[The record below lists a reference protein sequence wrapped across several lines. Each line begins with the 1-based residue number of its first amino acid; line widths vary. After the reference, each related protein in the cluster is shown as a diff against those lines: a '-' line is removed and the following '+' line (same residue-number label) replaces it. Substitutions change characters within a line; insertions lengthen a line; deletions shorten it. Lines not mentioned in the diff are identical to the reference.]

1 MISTTI
7 LTIAMSVGQCEA
19 SQAMAVKA
27 MAINSKPTIA
37 QAASSSDQF
46 STLVT
51 ALKAA
56 DLVDTLN
63 GEGNFTVFAPTND
76 AFAALPDGTIPSL
89 LLEKNKGQLTEI
101 LTYHVLPTRLDA
113 KHVVTSNGSKSINGQ
128 WIDFKSNDDGVFI
141 DGAKVLMTDIE
152 CSNGT
157 IHVIDAV
164 ILPTTKNIISTAKE
178 AKAFSTLLAAAEA
191 AGLADE
197 LGTNGP
203 YTVFAPTDE
212 AFAQLGSDTINELL
226 KPENKSKLA
235 RILGHHVVSGR
246 VYSPD
251 ALASGEAMTLVGTPL
266 KIAVVDDK
274 ARVENAN
281 ILLTDIDASNGV
293 IHVIDSVMIPAEKQ
307 ARVD

>member
-27 MAINSKPTIA
+27 QPTIA
-37 QAASSSDQF
+37 EAAASLDQF

-63 GEGNFTVFAPTND
+63 GSGNFTVFAPTND

-101 LTYHVLPTRLDA
+101 LTYHVLPARLDA
-113 KHVVTSNGSKSINGQ
+113 KHVLATNGSKSVNGQ
-128 WIDFKSNDDGVFI
+128 WLDFKSNEDGVFV
-141 DGAKVLMTDIE
+141 DGARILTTDIE
-152 CSNGT
+152 CRNGT

-164 ILPTTKNIISTAKE
+164 MLPTTKNIVSTAKD

-191 AGLADE
+191 AGLAEE

-203 YTVFAPTDE
+203 YTVFAPTDD
-212 AFAQLGSDTINELL
+212 AFAQLGSDTISELL
-226 KPENKSKLA
+226 KPENKAKLV
-235 RILGHHVVSGR
+235 RILGHHVISGR

-251 ALASGEAMTLVGTPL
+251 ALASGKAMTLAGTPL

-293 IHVIDSVMIPAEKQ
+293 IHVIDRVMIPSEQQ